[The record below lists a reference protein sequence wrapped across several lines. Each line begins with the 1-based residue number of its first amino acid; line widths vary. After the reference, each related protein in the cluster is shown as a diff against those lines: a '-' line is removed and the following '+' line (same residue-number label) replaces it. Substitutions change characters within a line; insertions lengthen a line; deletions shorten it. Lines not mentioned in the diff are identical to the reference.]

1 MVTIAP
7 VLNDYD
13 CTRPEVFQ
21 TNSSHYVNSR
31 VLLQAD
37 NNGVLYPIDF
47 YSKNLLL
54 AEYNYEINDKEL
66 LAIFWCLK
74 YWLLKLEW
82 TDVSVVIF
90 TYHRSLEYLIR
101 TKVLTKNELI
111 SISKS
116 CSKVEKQMAKRML

>member
-13 CTRPEVFQ
+13 CARPEVFQ
-21 TNSSHYVNSR
+21 TDSSHYVNSR

-37 NNGVLYPIDF
+37 NNDVLYPIDF

-66 LAIFWCLK
+66 LAIFSYLK

-82 TDVSVVIF
+82 TDVSVIIF
-90 TYHRSLEYLIR
+90 TYHRSLNI
-101 TKVLTKNELI
+101 
-111 SISKS
+111 
-116 CSKVEKQMAKRML
+116 